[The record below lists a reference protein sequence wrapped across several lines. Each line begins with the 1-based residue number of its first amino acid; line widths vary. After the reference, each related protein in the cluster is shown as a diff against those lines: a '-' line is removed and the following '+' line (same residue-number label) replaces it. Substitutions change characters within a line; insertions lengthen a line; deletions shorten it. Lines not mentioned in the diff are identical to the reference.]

1 MMRSQK
7 SGENW
12 KPDINVGILIET
24 KGSTIFIKLM
34 ALKIAISALLAIFGK
49 QTTILATSGLR
60 KRSEIEIYNTK
71 RELPITMSGK
81 TTPVDNQFCRY

>member
-1 MMRSQK
+1 
-7 SGENW
+7 
-12 KPDINVGILIET
+12 
-24 KGSTIFIKLM
+24 M

-71 RELPITMSGK
+71 VDLPITMSGQ
-81 TTPVDNQFCRY
+81 TTPDDNRFCRY